1 MANGFTFKQFHVDD
15 LGCGMPVSTDGVL
28 LGAWASLKMGGTIL
42 DIGTGSGLLA
52 LMSAQRSIETQNSII
67 ALEIDPCAAKAA
79 RHNFLQSPWGNRLT
93 VIHDDLLH
101 WQTHQAPHSIDTIVC
116 NPPYFNFGQQADCD
130 KRATA
135 RHTDTLSHHALL
147 DSVKNLLTPAGVA
160 NFILPEY
167 EGRRFIEA
175 AQQRGLY
182 CQRLCEIRTTERKP
196 INRLLFSLTLAE
208 CIAEQQQLNIHQQG
222 QYSEEFIKLTQN
234 FYLKM

>member
-28 LGAWASLKMGGTIL
+28 LGAWAPLQTDGTIL

-52 LMSAQRSIETQNSII
+52 LMSAQRSIESRNHIV
-67 ALEIDPCAAKAA
+67 ALEIDPSAAKAA
-79 RHNFLQSPWGNRLT
+79 QHNFLQSPWATRLS

-101 WQTHQAPHSIDTIVC
+101 WSAQQTPHSIDTIIC

-135 RHTDTLSHHALL
+135 RHTDTLSHQALL
-147 DSVKNLLTPAGVA
+147 DSVKNLLSPTGVA
-160 NFILPEY
+160 SFILPEY
-167 EGRRFIEA
+167 EGRLFIKA
-175 AQQRGLY
+175 AHQLGFY
-182 CQRLCEIRTTERKP
+182 CQHLCEIRTTERKS
-196 INRLLFSLTLAE
+196 INRLLFSLTPSACTTQL
-208 CIAEQQQLNIHQQG
+208 QTLNIHQQG
-222 QYSEEFIKLTQN
+222 QYSDEFIALTQN